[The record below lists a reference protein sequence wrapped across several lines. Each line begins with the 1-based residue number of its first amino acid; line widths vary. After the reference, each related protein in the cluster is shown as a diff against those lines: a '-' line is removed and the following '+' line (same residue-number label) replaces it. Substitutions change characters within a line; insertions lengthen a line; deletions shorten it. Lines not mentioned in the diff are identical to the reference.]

1 MADTWT
7 HQINNIRRP
16 LYFRMIHQRW
26 VGGDHSVSA
35 DNAGIIFSC
44 IYKLIRDKIIRIWIS
59 LRIDHIAIAVKELEP
74 ALENFK
80 NVLNISHVDLED
92 VQTEKVKVAIL
103 KLEDT
108 KIELLQPLDDS
119 SPISKFLTE
128 KGEGI
133 HHLAI
138 TADDIEKDVERAS
151 SNGAKILGGIRS
163 GSYGRKI
170 TFIHPKSVNGVLM
183 EICQAPPES

>member
-1 MADTWT
+1 M
-7 HQINNIRRP
+7 
-16 LYFRMIHQRW
+16 
-26 VGGDHSVSA
+26 
-35 DNAGIIFSC
+35 
-44 IYKLIRDKIIRIWIS
+44 
-59 LRIDHIAIAVKELEP
+59 RIDHIAIVVKDLES
-74 ALENFK
+74 ALENFR
-80 NVLNISHVDLED
+80 NIISINHVDLED
-92 VQTEKVKVAIL
+92 VPTEKVKVAIL

-108 KIELLQPLDDS
+108 KIELVQPLEPD
-119 SPISKFLTE
+119 SPISKFLKE

-183 EICQAPPES
+183 EICQAAPQR

>member
-1 MADTWT
+1 M
-7 HQINNIRRP
+7 
-16 LYFRMIHQRW
+16 
-26 VGGDHSVSA
+26 
-35 DNAGIIFSC
+35 
-44 IYKLIRDKIIRIWIS
+44 
-59 LRIDHIAIAVKELEP
+59 RIDHIAIVVKDLES

-80 NVLNISHVDLED
+80 NVLSISHVDLED
-92 VQTEKVKVAIL
+92 VPTEKVKVAIL
-103 KLEDT
+103 NLEDT
-108 KIELLQPLDDS
+108 KIELVQPLEPD

-138 TADDIEKDVERAS
+138 TADDIEKDIERAS
-151 SNGAKILGGIRS
+151 SNGAKILGGIRN

-183 EICQAPPES
+183 EICQAPPQS

>member
-1 MADTWT
+1 M
-7 HQINNIRRP
+7 
-16 LYFRMIHQRW
+16 
-26 VGGDHSVSA
+26 
-35 DNAGIIFSC
+35 
-44 IYKLIRDKIIRIWIS
+44 
-59 LRIDHIAIAVKELEP
+59 RIDHIAIVVKDLES

-80 NVLNISHVDLED
+80 NVLSISHVDMED
-92 VQTEKVKVAIL
+92 VPTEKVKVAIL
-103 KLEDT
+103 NLEDT
-108 KIELLQPLDDS
+108 KIELVQPLEPD

-151 SNGAKILGGIRS
+151 SNGAKILGGIRN

-183 EICQAPPES
+183 EICQAPPQS

>member
-1 MADTWT
+1 M
-7 HQINNIRRP
+7 
-16 LYFRMIHQRW
+16 
-26 VGGDHSVSA
+26 
-35 DNAGIIFSC
+35 
-44 IYKLIRDKIIRIWIS
+44 
-59 LRIDHIAIAVKELEP
+59 RIDHIAIVVKDLES

-80 NVLNISHVDLED
+80 NVLSISHVDLED
-92 VQTEKVKVAIL
+92 VPTEKVKVAIL
-103 KLEDT
+103 NLEDT
-108 KIELLQPLDDS
+108 KIELVQPLEPD

-138 TADDIEKDVERAS
+138 AADDIEKDIERAS
-151 SNGAKILGGIRS
+151 SNGAKILGGIRN

-183 EICQAPPES
+183 EICQAPPQS

>member
-1 MADTWT
+1 M
-7 HQINNIRRP
+7 
-16 LYFRMIHQRW
+16 
-26 VGGDHSVSA
+26 
-35 DNAGIIFSC
+35 
-44 IYKLIRDKIIRIWIS
+44 
-59 LRIDHIAIAVKELEP
+59 RIDHIAIVVKDLES

-80 NVLNISHVDLED
+80 NVLSISHVDLED
-92 VQTEKVKVAIL
+92 VPTEKVKVAIL
-103 KLEDT
+103 NLEDT
-108 KIELLQPLDDS
+108 KIELVQPLEPD

-151 SNGAKILGGIRS
+151 SNGAKILGGIRN

-183 EICQAPPES
+183 EICQASPQS

>member
-1 MADTWT
+1 M
-7 HQINNIRRP
+7 
-16 LYFRMIHQRW
+16 
-26 VGGDHSVSA
+26 
-35 DNAGIIFSC
+35 
-44 IYKLIRDKIIRIWIS
+44 
-59 LRIDHIAIAVKELEP
+59 RIDHIAIVVKDLES
-74 ALENFK
+74 ALQNFK
-80 NVLNISHVDLED
+80 NVLSISHVDLED
-92 VQTEKVKVAIL
+92 VPTEKVKVAIL
-103 KLEDT
+103 NLEDT
-108 KIELLQPLDDS
+108 KIELVQPLEPD

-151 SNGAKILGGIRS
+151 SNGAKILGGIRN

-183 EICQAPPES
+183 EICQAPPQS

>member
-1 MADTWT
+1 
-7 HQINNIRRP
+7 
-16 LYFRMIHQRW
+16 
-26 VGGDHSVSA
+26 
-35 DNAGIIFSC
+35 
-44 IYKLIRDKIIRIWIS
+44 
-59 LRIDHIAIAVKELEP
+59 LRIDHIAIVVKDLES
-74 ALENFK
+74 ALKNFK
-80 NVLNISHVDLED
+80 NVISIDHIDLED
-92 VQTEKVKVAIL
+92 VPTEKVKVAIL

-108 KIELLQPLDDS
+108 KIELVQPLEPD

-183 EICQAPPES
+183 EICQAAPQS

>member
-1 MADTWT
+1 M
-7 HQINNIRRP
+7 
-16 LYFRMIHQRW
+16 
-26 VGGDHSVSA
+26 
-35 DNAGIIFSC
+35 
-44 IYKLIRDKIIRIWIS
+44 
-59 LRIDHIAIAVKELEP
+59 RIDHIAIAVNDLEP
-74 ALENFK
+74 ALTNFK
-80 NVLNISHVDLED
+80 NVLTIDHIDLED
-92 VQTEKVKVAIL
+92 VPDEKVKVAIL
-103 KLEDT
+103 KLGDT
-108 KIELLQPLDDS
+108 RIELLQPTVND

-183 EICQAPPES
+183 EICQAPPRG

>member
-1 MADTWT
+1 M
-7 HQINNIRRP
+7 
-16 LYFRMIHQRW
+16 
-26 VGGDHSVSA
+26 
-35 DNAGIIFSC
+35 
-44 IYKLIRDKIIRIWIS
+44 
-59 LRIDHIAIAVKELEP
+59 RIDHIAIAVKDLES

-80 NVLNISHVDLED
+80 NVLNIGHVDLED
-92 VQTEKVKVAIL
+92 VPAERVKVAIL

-108 KIELLQPLDDS
+108 RVELLQPLDDN
-119 SPISKFLTE
+119 SPISKFLME

-151 SNGAKILGGIRS
+151 SNGAKMLGGIRS

-183 EICQAPPES
+183 EICQAPPEN

>member
-1 MADTWT
+1 M
-7 HQINNIRRP
+7 
-16 LYFRMIHQRW
+16 
-26 VGGDHSVSA
+26 
-35 DNAGIIFSC
+35 
-44 IYKLIRDKIIRIWIS
+44 
-59 LRIDHIAIAVKELEP
+59 RIDHIAIVVKDLES

-80 NVLNISHVDLED
+80 NVLSISHVDLED
-92 VQTEKVKVAIL
+92 VPTEKVKVAIL
-103 KLEDT
+103 NLEDT
-108 KIELLQPLDDS
+108 KIELVQPLEPD
-119 SPISKFLTE
+119 SPISKFLSE

-151 SNGAKILGGIRS
+151 SNGAKILGGIRN

-183 EICQAPPES
+183 EICQASPQS

>member
-1 MADTWT
+1 
-7 HQINNIRRP
+7 
-16 LYFRMIHQRW
+16 
-26 VGGDHSVSA
+26 
-35 DNAGIIFSC
+35 
-44 IYKLIRDKIIRIWIS
+44 
-59 LRIDHIAIAVKELEP
+59 LRIDHIAIAVKDLEP

-80 NVLNISHVDLED
+80 NVLNIGHIDLED
-92 VQTEKVKVAIL
+92 VQSEKVKVAIL

-108 KIELLQPLDDS
+108 RIELLQPLDDS

-151 SNGAKILGGIRS
+151 SNGVKFLGGIRS

>member
-1 MADTWT
+1 M
-7 HQINNIRRP
+7 
-16 LYFRMIHQRW
+16 
-26 VGGDHSVSA
+26 
-35 DNAGIIFSC
+35 
-44 IYKLIRDKIIRIWIS
+44 
-59 LRIDHIAIAVKELEP
+59 RIDHIAIAVKELEP

-80 NVLNISHVDLED
+80 NVLNITHVDLED

-138 TADDIEKDVERAS
+138 TADDIEKDVERAF

-183 EICQAPPES
+183 EICQAHPES

>member
-1 MADTWT
+1 
-7 HQINNIRRP
+7 
-16 LYFRMIHQRW
+16 
-26 VGGDHSVSA
+26 
-35 DNAGIIFSC
+35 
-44 IYKLIRDKIIRIWIS
+44 

-151 SNGAKILGGIRS
+151 SNGARILGGIRS

-170 TFIHPKSVNGVLM
+170 TFIHPNSVNGVLM

>member
-1 MADTWT
+1 
-7 HQINNIRRP
+7 
-16 LYFRMIHQRW
+16 
-26 VGGDHSVSA
+26 
-35 DNAGIIFSC
+35 
-44 IYKLIRDKIIRIWIS
+44 
-59 LRIDHIAIAVKELEP
+59 LRIDHIAIVVKDLES

-80 NVLNISHVDLED
+80 NVLSISHVDLED
-92 VQTEKVKVAIL
+92 VPTEKVKVAIL
-103 KLEDT
+103 NLEDT
-108 KIELLQPLDDS
+108 KIELVQPLEPD
-119 SPISKFLTE
+119 SPISKFLSE

-151 SNGAKILGGIRS
+151 SNGAKILGGIRN

-183 EICQAPPES
+183 EICQAPPQS

>member
-1 MADTWT
+1 
-7 HQINNIRRP
+7 
-16 LYFRMIHQRW
+16 
-26 VGGDHSVSA
+26 
-35 DNAGIIFSC
+35 
-44 IYKLIRDKIIRIWIS
+44 
-59 LRIDHIAIAVKELEP
+59 LRIDHIAIVVKDLES

-80 NVLNISHVDLED
+80 NVLSISHVDLED
-92 VQTEKVKVAIL
+92 VPTEKVKVAIL
-103 KLEDT
+103 NLEDT
-108 KIELLQPLDDS
+108 KIELVQPLEPD
-119 SPISKFLTE
+119 SPISKFLIE

-151 SNGAKILGGIRS
+151 SNGAKILGGIRN

-183 EICQAPPES
+183 EICQAPPQS

>member
-1 MADTWT
+1 M
-7 HQINNIRRP
+7 
-16 LYFRMIHQRW
+16 
-26 VGGDHSVSA
+26 
-35 DNAGIIFSC
+35 
-44 IYKLIRDKIIRIWIS
+44 
-59 LRIDHIAIAVKELEP
+59 RIDHIAIVVKDLES

-80 NVLNISHVDLED
+80 NVLSISHVDLED
-92 VQTEKVKVAIL
+92 LPTEKVKVAIL
-103 KLEDT
+103 NLEDT
-108 KIELLQPLDDS
+108 KIELVQPLEPD

-138 TADDIEKDVERAS
+138 TADNIEKDVERAS
-151 SNGAKILGGIRS
+151 SNGAKILGGIRN

-183 EICQAPPES
+183 EICQAPPQS

>member
-1 MADTWT
+1 M
-7 HQINNIRRP
+7 
-16 LYFRMIHQRW
+16 
-26 VGGDHSVSA
+26 
-35 DNAGIIFSC
+35 
-44 IYKLIRDKIIRIWIS
+44 
-59 LRIDHIAIAVKELEP
+59 RIDHIAIVVKDLES

-80 NVLNISHVDLED
+80 NVISIDHIDLED
-92 VQTEKVKVAIL
+92 VPTEKVKVAIL

-108 KIELLQPLDDS
+108 KIELVQPLELD

-183 EICQAPPES
+183 EICQAAPQS

>member
-1 MADTWT
+1 M
-7 HQINNIRRP
+7 
-16 LYFRMIHQRW
+16 
-26 VGGDHSVSA
+26 
-35 DNAGIIFSC
+35 
-44 IYKLIRDKIIRIWIS
+44 
-59 LRIDHIAIAVKELEP
+59 RIDHIAIAVNDLEP
-74 ALENFK
+74 ALTNFK
-80 NVLNISHVDLED
+80 NVLTIDHIDLED
-92 VQTEKVKVAIL
+92 VPTEKVKVAIL
-103 KLEDT
+103 NLGDT
-108 KIELLQPLDDS
+108 RIELLQPTVND

-170 TFIHPKSVNGVLM
+170 TFIHPKSANGVLM
-183 EICQAPPES
+183 EICQAPQKDH

>member
-1 MADTWT
+1 M
-7 HQINNIRRP
+7 
-16 LYFRMIHQRW
+16 
-26 VGGDHSVSA
+26 
-35 DNAGIIFSC
+35 
-44 IYKLIRDKIIRIWIS
+44 
-59 LRIDHIAIAVKELEP
+59 RIDHIAIVVKDLES

-80 NVLNISHVDLED
+80 NVISINHVDLED
-92 VQTEKVKVAIL
+92 VPTEKVKVAIL

-108 KIELLQPLDDS
+108 KIELVQPLELD

-183 EICQAPPES
+183 EICQAAPQS

>member
-1 MADTWT
+1 
-7 HQINNIRRP
+7 
-16 LYFRMIHQRW
+16 
-26 VGGDHSVSA
+26 
-35 DNAGIIFSC
+35 
-44 IYKLIRDKIIRIWIS
+44 
-59 LRIDHIAIAVKELEP
+59 LRIDHIAIVVKDLES

-80 NVLNISHVDLED
+80 NVLSISHVDLED
-92 VQTEKVKVAIL
+92 VPTEKVKVAIL
-103 KLEDT
+103 NLEDT
-108 KIELLQPLDDS
+108 KIELVQPLEPD

-151 SNGAKILGGIRS
+151 SNGAKILGGIRN

-183 EICQAPPES
+183 EICQAPLQS

>member
-1 MADTWT
+1 M
-7 HQINNIRRP
+7 
-16 LYFRMIHQRW
+16 
-26 VGGDHSVSA
+26 
-35 DNAGIIFSC
+35 
-44 IYKLIRDKIIRIWIS
+44 
-59 LRIDHIAIAVKELEP
+59 RIDHIAIVVKDLES

-80 NVLNISHVDLED
+80 YVISIDHIDLED
-92 VQTEKVKVAIL
+92 VPTEKVKVAIL

-108 KIELLQPLDDS
+108 KIELVQPLEPD

-183 EICQAPPES
+183 EICQAAPQS

>member
-1 MADTWT
+1 M
-7 HQINNIRRP
+7 
-16 LYFRMIHQRW
+16 
-26 VGGDHSVSA
+26 
-35 DNAGIIFSC
+35 
-44 IYKLIRDKIIRIWIS
+44 
-59 LRIDHIAIAVKELEP
+59 RIDHIAIVVEDLES

-80 NVLNISHVDLED
+80 NVISISHVDLED
-92 VQTEKVKVAIL
+92 VPTEKVKVAIL

-108 KIELLQPLDDS
+108 KIELVQPLEPD
-119 SPISKFLTE
+119 SPISKFLKE

-183 EICQAPPES
+183 EICQAAPQR

>member
-1 MADTWT
+1 M
-7 HQINNIRRP
+7 
-16 LYFRMIHQRW
+16 
-26 VGGDHSVSA
+26 
-35 DNAGIIFSC
+35 
-44 IYKLIRDKIIRIWIS
+44 
-59 LRIDHIAIAVKELEP
+59 RIDHIAIAVKELEP

-151 SNGAKILGGIRS
+151 SNGARILGGIRS

-170 TFIHPKSVNGVLM
+170 TFIHPNSVNGVLM

>member
-1 MADTWT
+1 
-7 HQINNIRRP
+7 
-16 LYFRMIHQRW
+16 
-26 VGGDHSVSA
+26 
-35 DNAGIIFSC
+35 
-44 IYKLIRDKIIRIWIS
+44 
-59 LRIDHIAIAVKELEP
+59 LRIDHIAIVVKDLES

-80 NVLNISHVDLED
+80 NVISINHVDLED
-92 VQTEKVKVAIL
+92 VPTEKVKVAIL

-108 KIELLQPLDDS
+108 KIELVQPLEPD
-119 SPISKFLTE
+119 SPISKFLKE

-183 EICQAPPES
+183 EICQAAPQR

>member
-1 MADTWT
+1 M
-7 HQINNIRRP
+7 
-16 LYFRMIHQRW
+16 
-26 VGGDHSVSA
+26 
-35 DNAGIIFSC
+35 
-44 IYKLIRDKIIRIWIS
+44 
-59 LRIDHIAIAVKELEP
+59 RIDHIAIVVKDLES

-80 NVLNISHVDLED
+80 NVISINHVDLED
-92 VQTEKVKVAIL
+92 VPTEKVKVAIL

-108 KIELLQPLDDS
+108 KIELVQPLEPD

-183 EICQAPPES
+183 EICQAAPQS

>member
-1 MADTWT
+1 M
-7 HQINNIRRP
+7 
-16 LYFRMIHQRW
+16 
-26 VGGDHSVSA
+26 
-35 DNAGIIFSC
+35 
-44 IYKLIRDKIIRIWIS
+44 
-59 LRIDHIAIAVKELEP
+59 RIDHIAIAVKELEP

-151 SNGAKILGGIRS
+151 SNGARILGGICS

>member
-1 MADTWT
+1 M
-7 HQINNIRRP
+7 
-16 LYFRMIHQRW
+16 
-26 VGGDHSVSA
+26 
-35 DNAGIIFSC
+35 
-44 IYKLIRDKIIRIWIS
+44 
-59 LRIDHIAIAVKELEP
+59 RIDHIAIAVKDLEP

-80 NVLNISHVDLED
+80 NVLNIGHIDLED
-92 VQTEKVKVAIL
+92 VQSEKVKVAIL

-108 KIELLQPLDDS
+108 RIELLQPLDDS

-151 SNGAKILGGIRS
+151 SNGVKFLGGIRS

>member
-1 MADTWT
+1 M
-7 HQINNIRRP
+7 
-16 LYFRMIHQRW
+16 
-26 VGGDHSVSA
+26 
-35 DNAGIIFSC
+35 
-44 IYKLIRDKIIRIWIS
+44 
-59 LRIDHIAIAVKELEP
+59 RIDHIAIAVKELEP

-92 VQTEKVKVAIL
+92 VPTEKVKVAIL

-183 EICQAPPES
+183 EICQAHPES

>member
-1 MADTWT
+1 M
-7 HQINNIRRP
+7 
-16 LYFRMIHQRW
+16 
-26 VGGDHSVSA
+26 
-35 DNAGIIFSC
+35 
-44 IYKLIRDKIIRIWIS
+44 
-59 LRIDHIAIAVKELEP
+59 RIDHIAIVVKDLES

-80 NVLNISHVDLED
+80 NVLSISHVDLED
-92 VQTEKVKVAIL
+92 VPTEKVKVAIL
-103 KLEDT
+103 NLEDT
-108 KIELLQPLDDS
+108 KIELVQPLEPD

-151 SNGAKILGGIRS
+151 SNGAKILGGIRN

-183 EICQAPPES
+183 EICQAAPQS

>member
-1 MADTWT
+1 
-7 HQINNIRRP
+7 
-16 LYFRMIHQRW
+16 
-26 VGGDHSVSA
+26 
-35 DNAGIIFSC
+35 
-44 IYKLIRDKIIRIWIS
+44 
-59 LRIDHIAIAVKELEP
+59 LRIDHIAIVVKDLES

-80 NVLNISHVDLED
+80 NVLSISHVDLED
-92 VQTEKVKVAIL
+92 VSTEKVKVAIL
-103 KLEDT
+103 NLEDT
-108 KIELLQPLDDS
+108 KIELVQPLEPD

-151 SNGAKILGGIRS
+151 SNGAKILGGIRN

-183 EICQAPPES
+183 EICQAPPQS